1 MAYISSVKLP
11 NGTTY
16 DIKDNNA
23 VVDSSYVHTDNNY
36 TTTEKNKLS
45 GIASGAEVNVQ
56 SDWSVTSTSS
66 DAYIKNK
73 PTIPSKTSDLTNDSS
88 FSTFSAIV
96 SKTQPTNQ
104 LTGDLWLKVES

>member
-56 SDWSVTSTSS
+56 SDWNVTSTSS

-73 PTIPSKTSDLTNDSS
+73 PTIPSKTSDLTNDSN

-104 LTGDLWLKVES
+104 STGDLWFKVES